1 MEFMLPDL
9 APALP
14 EMVLLAM
21 ACVVLLVDLFWPGR
35 ERSNTYVVSQLSLL
49 ATLLAVAQGY
59 HGPITTFSGHYTV
72 DAVAVVIKVMALL
85 IMFGVFLYGRDY
97 LRQRALLTGEFLLL
111 SLFATLGLL
120 VMASAGS
127 LLVLYLGLEVLSL
140 SSYALVALHRD
151 NGDASEAAIKYFFLG
166 ALASGLLLYGMSL
179 LYGLTASLDL
189 ATVAQVVGE
198 HARAGNFSALMG
210 LALAM
215 LVVGIGFKLGI
226 APFHMWLP
234 DVYHGA
240 PTAVTA
246 FLTTISK
253 LAAFVLVVKLLAG
266 AAAPLAQ
273 QWQQMLVLVTVL
285 SLAVG
290 NLIAIAQ
297 VNLKRMLAYSTISHM
312 GFFLLGVLANSP
324 VGMAA
329 SLFYMI
335 TYALTGLAAFGMIM
349 LLSRAGFEADRYR
362 GFPRPQPALAV
373 AGAGDDGD
381 PVLAGG
387 GAAHGRL
394 LRQARR
400 HPRGDAA
407 RPAVAGDHRGDLLG
421 HRCVL
426 LPARHQG
433 HVLRCARGAAGH
445 LPGPRRARVHGC
457 QRRAGAGS
465 WRVPGTAAGAVPGGF
480 LGRSDSWGLP

>member
-35 ERSNTYVVSQLSLL
+35 ERTNTYVVSQLSLL

-59 HGPITTFSGHYTV
+59 HGPVTTFSGHYTV
-72 DAVAVVIKVMALL
+72 DAVAVVIKVVALL

-97 LRQRALLTGEFLLL
+97 LRQRSLLTGEFLLL

-198 HARAGNFSALMG
+198 HARAGNFTALMG
-210 LALAM
+210 LALSM

-240 PTAVTA
+240 ATAVTA

-273 QWQQMLVLVTVL
+273 QWQQMLVLVAVL

-290 NLIAIAQ
+290 NLVAIAQ

-312 GFFLLGVLANSP
+312 GFFLLGILANSQA
-324 VGMAA
+324 GMAA

-349 LLSRAGFEADRYR
+349 LLSRAGFEADRIEDFR
-362 GFPRPQPALAV
+362 GLNRRSPWLALVMMVILFSLAGVPPTVGFYAKLGVIRAVMQHDLLWLAVVAVVFSVIGAFYYLRVIKAMYFDAPDEQPAISPALDVRVFMGVNGVLVLGLGVFPAPLLA
-373 AGAGDDGD
+373 
-381 PVLAGG
+381 LC
-387 GAAHGRL
+387 
-394 LRQARR
+394 QA
-400 HPRGDAA
+400 
-407 RPAVAGDHRGDLLG
+407 V
-421 HRCVL
+421 
-426 LPARHQG
+426 
-433 HVLRCARGAAGH
+433 
-445 LPGPRRARVHGC
+445 
-457 QRRAGAGS
+457 
-465 WRVPGTAAGAVPGGF
+465 F
-480 LGRSDSWGLP
+480 

>member
-1 MEFMLPDL
+1 MLPDL

-35 ERSNTYVVSQLSLL
+35 ERTNTYVVSQLSLL

-59 HGPITTFSGHYTV
+59 HGPVTTFSGHYTL

-97 LRQRALLTGEFLLL
+97 LRQRSLLTGEFLLL

-198 HARAGNFSALMG
+198 HTRSGNFTALMG

-215 LVVGIGFKLGI
+215 LVVGIGFKLGV

-266 AAAPLAQ
+266 AAAPLVQ
-273 QWQQMLVLVTVL
+273 QWQQMLILVAVL

-312 GFFLLGVLANSP
+312 GFFLLGVLANSEA
-324 VGMAA
+324 GMAA

-335 TYALTGLAAFGMIM
+335 SYALTGLAAFGMIM
-349 LLSRAGFEADRYR
+349 LLSRAGFEADRIEDFR
-362 GFPRPQPALAV
+362 GLNRRSPWLALVMMVVLFSLAGVPPTVGFYAKLGVIRAVMQHDLLWLAILAVMFSVIGAFYYLRVIKAMYFDALDEQPAISPALDVRVFMGVNGVLVLGLGVFPAPLLA
-373 AGAGDDGD
+373 
-381 PVLAGG
+381 LC
-387 GAAHGRL
+387 
-394 LRQARR
+394 QA
-400 HPRGDAA
+400 
-407 RPAVAGDHRGDLLG
+407 V
-421 HRCVL
+421 
-426 LPARHQG
+426 
-433 HVLRCARGAAGH
+433 
-445 LPGPRRARVHGC
+445 
-457 QRRAGAGS
+457 
-465 WRVPGTAAGAVPGGF
+465 F
-480 LGRSDSWGLP
+480 

>member
-59 HGPITTFSGHYTV
+59 HGPVTTFSGHYTV

-97 LRQRALLTGEFLLL
+97 LRQRSLLTGEYLLL

-151 NGDASEAAIKYFFLG
+151 NGDASEAAVKYFFLG

-198 HARAGNFSALMG
+198 HARAGNFTALMG

-246 FLTTISK
+246 FLTTVSK
-253 LAAFVLVVKLLAG
+253 LAAFVLVAKLLAG

-273 QWQQMLVLVTVL
+273 QWQQMLVLVAVL

-290 NLIAIAQ
+290 NLVAIAQ
-297 VNLKRMLAYSTISHM
+297 VNLKRMLAYSTVSHM
-312 GFFLLGVLANSP
+312 GFFLLGVLANSSG
-324 VGMAA
+324 GMAA

-349 LLSRAGFEADRYR
+349 LLSRAGFEADRIEDFR
-362 GFPRPQPALAV
+362 GLNRRSPWLALVMMVILFSLAGVPPTVGFYAKLGVLQAVMQHDLLWLAIIAVVFSVIGAFYYLRVIKAMYFDAPQEQPAITPALDVRVFMGVNGALVLGLGVFPAPLLA
-373 AGAGDDGD
+373 
-381 PVLAGG
+381 LC
-387 GAAHGRL
+387 
-394 LRQARR
+394 QA
-400 HPRGDAA
+400 
-407 RPAVAGDHRGDLLG
+407 V
-421 HRCVL
+421 
-426 LPARHQG
+426 
-433 HVLRCARGAAGH
+433 
-445 LPGPRRARVHGC
+445 
-457 QRRAGAGS
+457 
-465 WRVPGTAAGAVPGGF
+465 F
-480 LGRSDSWGLP
+480 

>member
-35 ERSNTYVVSQLSLL
+35 ERTNTYVVSQLSLL

-59 HGPITTFSGHYTV
+59 HGPVTTFSGHYTL

-97 LRQRALLTGEFLLL
+97 LRQRSLLTGEFLLL

-198 HARAGNFSALMG
+198 HTRSGNFTALMG

-215 LVVGIGFKLGI
+215 LVVGIGFKLGV

-266 AAAPLAQ
+266 AAAPLVQ
-273 QWQQMLVLVTVL
+273 QWQQMLILVAVL

-312 GFFLLGVLANSP
+312 GFFLLGVLANSEA
-324 VGMAA
+324 GMAA

-335 TYALTGLAAFGMIM
+335 SYALTGLAAFGMIM
-349 LLSRAGFEADRYR
+349 LLSRAGFEADRIEDFR
-362 GFPRPQPALAV
+362 GLNRRSPWLALVMMVVLFSLAGVPPTVGFYAKLGVIRAVMQHDLLWLAILAVMFSVIGAFYYLRVIKAMYFDALDEQPAISPALDVRVFMGVNGVLVLGLGVFPAPLLA
-373 AGAGDDGD
+373 
-381 PVLAGG
+381 LC
-387 GAAHGRL
+387 
-394 LRQARR
+394 QA
-400 HPRGDAA
+400 
-407 RPAVAGDHRGDLLG
+407 V
-421 HRCVL
+421 
-426 LPARHQG
+426 
-433 HVLRCARGAAGH
+433 
-445 LPGPRRARVHGC
+445 
-457 QRRAGAGS
+457 
-465 WRVPGTAAGAVPGGF
+465 F
-480 LGRSDSWGLP
+480 

>member
-35 ERSNTYVVSQLSLL
+35 ERTNTYVVSQLSLL

-59 HGPITTFSGHYTV
+59 HGPVTTFSGHYTV

-97 LRQRALLTGEFLLL
+97 LRQRSLLTGEFLLL

-198 HARAGNFSALMG
+198 HTRSGNFTALMG

-215 LVVGIGFKLGI
+215 LVVGIGFKLGV

-266 AAAPLAQ
+266 AAAPLVQ
-273 QWQQMLVLVTVL
+273 QWQQMLILVAVL

-312 GFFLLGVLANSP
+312 GFFLLGVLANSEA
-324 VGMAA
+324 GMAA

-335 TYALTGLAAFGMIM
+335 SYALTGLAAFGMIM
-349 LLSRAGFEADRYR
+349 LLSRAGFEADRIEDFR
-362 GFPRPQPALAV
+362 GLNRRSPWLALVMMVVLFSLAGVPPTVGFYAKLGVIRAVMQHDLLWLAILAVMFSVIGAFYYLRVIKAMYFDALDEQPAISPALDVRVFMGVNGVLVLGLGVFPAPLLA
-373 AGAGDDGD
+373 
-381 PVLAGG
+381 LC
-387 GAAHGRL
+387 
-394 LRQARR
+394 QA
-400 HPRGDAA
+400 
-407 RPAVAGDHRGDLLG
+407 V
-421 HRCVL
+421 
-426 LPARHQG
+426 
-433 HVLRCARGAAGH
+433 
-445 LPGPRRARVHGC
+445 
-457 QRRAGAGS
+457 
-465 WRVPGTAAGAVPGGF
+465 F
-480 LGRSDSWGLP
+480 

>member
-1 MEFMLPDL
+1 MEFTLPDL

-49 ATLLAVAQGY
+49 VTLLAVAQGY
-59 HGPITTFSGHYTV
+59 HGPVTTFSGHYAV

-97 LRQRALLTGEFLLL
+97 LRQRSLLTGEYLLL

-151 NGDASEAAIKYFFLG
+151 NGDASEAAVKYFFLG

-179 LYGLTASLDL
+179 LYGLTTSLDL

-198 HARAGNFSALMG
+198 HARAGNFTALMG

-246 FLTTISK
+246 FLTTVSK
-253 LAAFVLVVKLLAG
+253 LAAFVLVAKLLAG

-273 QWQQMLVLVTVL
+273 QWQQMLVLVAVL

-290 NLIAIAQ
+290 NLIAVAQ
-297 VNLKRMLAYSTISHM
+297 VNLKRMLAYSTVSHM
-312 GFFLLGVLANSP
+312 GFFLLGVLANNP
-324 VGMAA
+324 GGMAA

-335 TYALTGLAAFGMIM
+335 TYTLTGLAAFGMIM
-349 LLSRAGFEADRYR
+349 LLSRAGFEADRIEDFR
-362 GFPRPQPALAV
+362 GLNRRSPWLALVMMVILFSLAGVPPTVGFYAKLGVIRAVMQHDLLWLAILAVVFSVIGAFYYLRVIKAMYFDASDEQPAITSALDVRVFMGVNGALVLGLGVFPAPLLA
-373 AGAGDDGD
+373 
-381 PVLAGG
+381 LC
-387 GAAHGRL
+387 
-394 LRQARR
+394 QA
-400 HPRGDAA
+400 
-407 RPAVAGDHRGDLLG
+407 V
-421 HRCVL
+421 
-426 LPARHQG
+426 
-433 HVLRCARGAAGH
+433 
-445 LPGPRRARVHGC
+445 
-457 QRRAGAGS
+457 
-465 WRVPGTAAGAVPGGF
+465 F
-480 LGRSDSWGLP
+480 

>member
-1 MEFMLPDL
+1 MLPDL

-59 HGPITTFSGHYTV
+59 HGPVTTFSGHYTV
-72 DAVAVVIKVMALL
+72 DAVAVVIKVVALL

-97 LRQRALLTGEFLLL
+97 LRQRSLLTGEFLLL

-198 HARAGNFSALMG
+198 HARAGNFTALMG
-210 LALAM
+210 LALSM

-234 DVYHGA
+234 DVYQGA

-246 FLTTISK
+246 FLTTVSK

-266 AAAPLAQ
+266 VAAPLAQ
-273 QWQQMLVLVTVL
+273 QWQQMLVLLAVL

-312 GFFLLGVLANSP
+312 GFFLLGILANSP
-324 VGMAA
+324 AGMAA

-349 LLSRAGFEADRYR
+349 LLSRAGFEADGIEDFR
-362 GFPRPQPALAV
+362 GLNQRSPWLALVMMVILFSLAGVPPTVGFYAKLGVLQAVMQHDLLWLAILAVVFSVIGAFYYLRVIKAMYFDAPQEQPAITPALDVRVFMGVNGVLVLGLGVFPAPLLA
-373 AGAGDDGD
+373 
-381 PVLAGG
+381 LC
-387 GAAHGRL
+387 
-394 LRQARR
+394 QA
-400 HPRGDAA
+400 
-407 RPAVAGDHRGDLLG
+407 V
-421 HRCVL
+421 
-426 LPARHQG
+426 
-433 HVLRCARGAAGH
+433 
-445 LPGPRRARVHGC
+445 
-457 QRRAGAGS
+457 
-465 WRVPGTAAGAVPGGF
+465 F
-480 LGRSDSWGLP
+480 

>member
-1 MEFMLPDL
+1 MEFTPPDL

-14 EMVLLAM
+14 EMVLLVM

-35 ERSNTYVVSQLSLL
+35 ERTNTYVVSQLSLL
-49 ATLLAVAQGY
+49 AALLAVAQGY
-59 HGPITTFSGHYTV
+59 HGPVTTFSGHYTV
-72 DAVAVVIKVMALL
+72 DAVAVVIKVVALL
-85 IMFGVFLYGRDY
+85 IMFGVLLYGRDY
-97 LRQRALLTGEFLLL
+97 LRQRSLLTGEFLLL

-189 ATVAQVVGE
+189 ATVTQVVGE

-273 QWQQMLVLVTVL
+273 QWQQMLILVTVL

-290 NLIAIAQ
+290 NLVAIAQ
-297 VNLKRMLAYSTISHM
+297 VNIKRMLAYSTISHM
-312 GFFLLGVLANSP
+312 GFFLLGVLANSSA
-324 VGMAA
+324 GLAA
-329 SLFYMI
+329 SLFYMV

-349 LLSRAGFEADRYR
+349 LLSRAGFEADRIDDFR
-362 GFPRPQPALAV
+362 GLNRRSPWLALVMMVILFSLAGVPPTVGFYAKLGVIRAVMQHDLLWLAIIAVIFSVIGAFYYLRVVKAMYFDAAEEQPAISAALDVRVFMGVNGALVLGLGVFPAPLLA
-373 AGAGDDGD
+373 
-381 PVLAGG
+381 LC
-387 GAAHGRL
+387 
-394 LRQARR
+394 QA
-400 HPRGDAA
+400 
-407 RPAVAGDHRGDLLG
+407 V
-421 HRCVL
+421 
-426 LPARHQG
+426 
-433 HVLRCARGAAGH
+433 
-445 LPGPRRARVHGC
+445 
-457 QRRAGAGS
+457 
-465 WRVPGTAAGAVPGGF
+465 F
-480 LGRSDSWGLP
+480 

>member
-35 ERSNTYVVSQLSLL
+35 ERTNTYVVSQLSLL

-59 HGPITTFSGHYTV
+59 HGPVTTFSGHYAV

-97 LRQRALLTGEFLLL
+97 LRQRSLLTGEFLLL

-198 HARAGNFSALMG
+198 HARAGNFTALMG

-246 FLTTISK
+246 FLTTVSK

-273 QWQQMLVLVTVL
+273 QWQQMLVLLAVL

-312 GFFLLGVLANSP
+312 GFFLLGILANSP
-324 VGMAA
+324 AGMAA

-349 LLSRAGFEADRYR
+349 LLSRAGFEADRIEDFR
-362 GFPRPQPALAV
+362 GLNRRSPWLALVMMVILFSLAGVPPTVGFYAKLGVLQAVMQHDLLWLAILAVVFSVIGAFYYLRVIKAMYFDVPEEQPAINPALDVRVFMGVNGVLVLGLGVFPAPLLA
-373 AGAGDDGD
+373 
-381 PVLAGG
+381 LC
-387 GAAHGRL
+387 
-394 LRQARR
+394 QA
-400 HPRGDAA
+400 
-407 RPAVAGDHRGDLLG
+407 V
-421 HRCVL
+421 
-426 LPARHQG
+426 
-433 HVLRCARGAAGH
+433 
-445 LPGPRRARVHGC
+445 
-457 QRRAGAGS
+457 
-465 WRVPGTAAGAVPGGF
+465 F
-480 LGRSDSWGLP
+480 

>member
-49 ATLLAVAQGY
+49 ATLVAVAQGY
-59 HGPITTFSGHYTV
+59 TGTTTTFSGHYTV
-72 DAVAVVIKVMALL
+72 DAVAVVIKVVALL

-189 ATVAQVVGE
+189 ATVTQVVGE
-198 HARAGNFSALMG
+198 HARAGNFSPLMG

-266 AAAPLAQ
+266 VAAPLAQ
-273 QWQQMLVLVTVL
+273 QWQQMLILVTVL
-285 SLAVG
+285 SLVVG
-290 NLIAIAQ
+290 NLVAIAQ
-297 VNLKRMLAYSTISHM
+297 ANVKRMLAYSTISQM
-312 GFFLLGVLANSP
+312 GFLLLGVLANSP
-324 VGMAA
+324 AGLAA
-329 SLFYMI
+329 SLFYMV

-349 LLSRAGFEADRYR
+349 LLSRAGFEADRIEDFR
-362 GFPRPQPALAV
+362 GLNRRSPWLALVMMVILFSLAGVPPTVGFYAKLGVIRAVMQQDLLWLAIVAVIFSVIGAFYYLRVVKAMYFDAAEEQPAISPALDVRVFMGVNGVLVLGLGVFPAPLLA
-373 AGAGDDGD
+373 
-381 PVLAGG
+381 LC
-387 GAAHGRL
+387 
-394 LRQARR
+394 QA
-400 HPRGDAA
+400 
-407 RPAVAGDHRGDLLG
+407 V
-421 HRCVL
+421 
-426 LPARHQG
+426 
-433 HVLRCARGAAGH
+433 
-445 LPGPRRARVHGC
+445 
-457 QRRAGAGS
+457 
-465 WRVPGTAAGAVPGGF
+465 F
-480 LGRSDSWGLP
+480 

>member
-59 HGPITTFSGHYTV
+59 HGPVTTFSGHYTV
-72 DAVAVVIKVMALL
+72 DAVAVVIKVVALL

-97 LRQRALLTGEFLLL
+97 LRQRSLLTGEFLLL

-198 HARAGNFSALMG
+198 HARAGNFTALMG
-210 LALAM
+210 LALSM

-234 DVYHGA
+234 DVYQGA

-246 FLTTISK
+246 FLTTVSK

-273 QWQQMLVLVTVL
+273 QWQQMLVLLAVL

-312 GFFLLGVLANSP
+312 GFFLLGILANSP
-324 VGMAA
+324 AGMAA

-349 LLSRAGFEADRYR
+349 LLSRAGFEADGIEDFR
-362 GFPRPQPALAV
+362 GLNQRSPWLALVMMVILFSLAGVPPTVGFYAKLGVLQAVMQHDLLWLAILAVVFSVIGAFYYLRVIKAMYFDAPQEQPAITPALDVRVFMGVNGVLVLGLGVFPAPLLA
-373 AGAGDDGD
+373 
-381 PVLAGG
+381 LC
-387 GAAHGRL
+387 
-394 LRQARR
+394 QA
-400 HPRGDAA
+400 
-407 RPAVAGDHRGDLLG
+407 V
-421 HRCVL
+421 
-426 LPARHQG
+426 
-433 HVLRCARGAAGH
+433 
-445 LPGPRRARVHGC
+445 
-457 QRRAGAGS
+457 
-465 WRVPGTAAGAVPGGF
+465 F
-480 LGRSDSWGLP
+480 

>member
-59 HGPITTFSGHYTV
+59 HGPVTTFSGHYTV
-72 DAVAVVIKVMALL
+72 DAVAVVIKVVALL

-189 ATVAQVVGE
+189 STVAQVVGE
-198 HARAGNFSALMG
+198 HARAGDFSALMG

-266 AAAPLAQ
+266 AAAPLVQ
-273 QWQQMLVLVTVL
+273 QWQQMLVVVTVL

-290 NLIAIAQ
+290 NLVAIAQ
-297 VNLKRMLAYSTISHM
+297 VNIKRMLAYSTISHM
-312 GFFLLGVLANSP
+312 GFFLLGILANSP
-324 VGMAA
+324 AGMAA

-349 LLSRAGFEADRYR
+349 LLSRAGFEADRIEDFR
-362 GFPRPQPALAV
+362 GLNRRSPWLALVMMVILFSLAGVPPTVGFYAKLGVIRAVMQHDLLWLAIIAVIFSVIGAFYYLRVIKAMYFDAPEEQPAISPALDV
-373 AGAGDDGD
+373 RVFMGVNGA
-381 PVLAGG
+381 L
-387 GAAHGRL
+387 
-394 LRQARR
+394 
-400 HPRGDAA
+400 
-407 RPAVAGDHRGDLLG
+407 LLG
-421 HRCVL
+421 LGVFPAPL
-426 LPARHQG
+426 LA
-433 HVLRCARGAAGH
+433 L
-445 LPGPRRARVHGC
+445 C
-457 QRRAGAGS
+457 Q
-465 WRVPGTAAGAVPGGF
+465 AVF
-480 LGRSDSWGLP
+480 

>member
-1 MEFMLPDL
+1 MEFTPPDL

-14 EMVLLAM
+14 EMVLLVM

-35 ERSNTYVVSQLSLL
+35 ERTNTYVVSQLSLL
-49 ATLLAVAQGY
+49 AALLAVAQGY
-59 HGPITTFSGHYTV
+59 HGPVTTFSGHYTV
-72 DAVAVVIKVMALL
+72 DAVAVVIKVVALL
-85 IMFGVFLYGRDY
+85 IMFGVLLYGRDY
-97 LRQRALLTGEFLLL
+97 LRQRSLLTGEFLLL

-198 HARAGNFSALMG
+198 HARAGNFTALMG

-273 QWQQMLVLVTVL
+273 QWQQMLILVAVL

-290 NLIAIAQ
+290 NLVAIAQ

-312 GFFLLGVLANSP
+312 GFFLLGILANSP
-324 VGMAA
+324 AGMAA

-349 LLSRAGFEADRYR
+349 LLSRAGFEADRIEDFR
-362 GFPRPQPALAV
+362 GLNQRSPWLALVMMVILFSLAGVPPTVGFYAKLGVIRAVMQHELLWLAVVAVVFSVIGAFYYLRVIKAMYFDAPDEQPAITQALDVRVFMGVNGALVLGLGVFPAPLLA
-373 AGAGDDGD
+373 
-381 PVLAGG
+381 LC
-387 GAAHGRL
+387 
-394 LRQARR
+394 QA
-400 HPRGDAA
+400 
-407 RPAVAGDHRGDLLG
+407 V
-421 HRCVL
+421 
-426 LPARHQG
+426 
-433 HVLRCARGAAGH
+433 
-445 LPGPRRARVHGC
+445 
-457 QRRAGAGS
+457 
-465 WRVPGTAAGAVPGGF
+465 F
-480 LGRSDSWGLP
+480 

>member
-1 MEFMLPDL
+1 MDFILPDL
-9 APALP
+9 GLALP
-14 EMVLLAM
+14 EMVLLGM

-35 ERSNTYVVSQLSLL
+35 ERTNTYVFSQLSLL
-49 ATLLAVAQGY
+49 LTLMAVAQGY
-59 HGPITTFSGHYTV
+59 RGPASTFSGHYTV

-97 LRQRALLTGEFLLL
+97 LRQRALLTGEFLVL

-166 ALASGLLLYGMSL
+166 ALASGLVLYGMSL
-179 LYGLTASLDL
+179 LYGVTTSLDL
-189 ATVAQVVGE
+189 ATVGQVVGE
-198 HARAGNFSALMG
+198 HARADNFSALMG

-215 LVVGIGFKLGI
+215 LVVGLGFKLGI

-246 FLTTISK
+246 FLTTVSK
-253 LAAFVLVVKLLAG
+253 LAAFVLVLKLLVG
-266 AAAPLAQ
+266 AAAALAQ
-273 QWQQMLVLVTVL
+273 QWEQMLVLLAVL

-290 NLIAIAQ
+290 NLVAIAQ

-312 GFFLLGVLANSP
+312 GFFLLGVLADSQA
-324 VGMAA
+324 GLAA
-329 SLFYMI
+329 GLFYMV

-349 LLSRAGFEADRYR
+349 LLSRAGFEAEHIDDFR
-362 GFPRPQPALAV
+362 GLNRRSPWLALVMMVILFSLAGVPPTVGFYAKLGVIRAVMQQDLLWLAIVAVIFSVIGAFYYLRVIKAMYFDAPDEQPAIAPALDVRVFMGVNGLLVLGLGVFPAPLLA
-373 AGAGDDGD
+373 
-381 PVLAGG
+381 LC
-387 GAAHGRL
+387 
-394 LRQARR
+394 QA
-400 HPRGDAA
+400 
-407 RPAVAGDHRGDLLG
+407 V
-421 HRCVL
+421 
-426 LPARHQG
+426 
-433 HVLRCARGAAGH
+433 
-445 LPGPRRARVHGC
+445 
-457 QRRAGAGS
+457 
-465 WRVPGTAAGAVPGGF
+465 F
-480 LGRSDSWGLP
+480 

>member
-35 ERSNTYVVSQLSLL
+35 ERTNTYVVSQLSLL

-59 HGPITTFSGHYTV
+59 HGPVTTFSGHYTL

-97 LRQRALLTGEFLLL
+97 LRQRSLLTGEFLLL

-198 HARAGNFSALMG
+198 HTRSGNFTALMG

-215 LVVGIGFKLGI
+215 LVVGIGFKLGV

-266 AAAPLAQ
+266 AAAPLVQ
-273 QWQQMLVLVTVL
+273 QWQQMLILVAVL

-312 GFFLLGVLANSP
+312 GFFLLGVLANSEA
-324 VGMAA
+324 GMAA

-335 TYALTGLAAFGMIM
+335 SYALTGLAAFGMIM
-349 LLSRAGFEADRYR
+349 LLSRSGFEADRIEDFR
-362 GFPRPQPALAV
+362 GLNRRSPWLALVMMVVLFSLAGVPPTVGFYAKLGVIRAVMQHDLLWLAILAVMFSVIGAFYYLRVIKAMYFDALDEQPAISPALDVRVFMGVNGVLVLGLGVFPAPLLA
-373 AGAGDDGD
+373 
-381 PVLAGG
+381 LC
-387 GAAHGRL
+387 
-394 LRQARR
+394 QA
-400 HPRGDAA
+400 
-407 RPAVAGDHRGDLLG
+407 V
-421 HRCVL
+421 
-426 LPARHQG
+426 
-433 HVLRCARGAAGH
+433 
-445 LPGPRRARVHGC
+445 
-457 QRRAGAGS
+457 
-465 WRVPGTAAGAVPGGF
+465 F
-480 LGRSDSWGLP
+480 

>member
-21 ACVVLLVDLFWPGR
+21 ACVVLLVDLFWAGR
-35 ERSNTYVVSQLSLL
+35 ERANTYVVSQLSLL
-49 ATLLAVAQGY
+49 AALLALVQGY
-59 HGPITTFSGHYTV
+59 HGPTTTFSGHYTV

-97 LRQRALLTGEFLLL
+97 LRQRSLLTGEYLLL

-120 VMASAGS
+120 VMTSAGS

-198 HARAGNFSALMG
+198 HARAGNFTALMG

-246 FLTTISK
+246 FLTTVSK
-253 LAAFVLVVKLLAG
+253 LAAFVLVAKLLAG

-273 QWQQMLVLVTVL
+273 QWQQMLVLVAVL

-290 NLIAIAQ
+290 NLVAIAQ
-297 VNLKRMLAYSTISHM
+297 VNLKRMLAYSTVSHM

-324 VGMAA
+324 NGMAA

-349 LLSRAGFEADRYR
+349 LLSRAGFEADRIEDFR
-362 GFPRPQPALAV
+362 GLNRRSPWLALVMMVILFSLAGVPPTVGFYAKLGVIRAVMQHDLLWLAIIAVVFSVIGAFYYLRVIKAMYFDAPEEQPAITPALDVRVFMGVNGALVLGLGVFPAPLLA
-373 AGAGDDGD
+373 
-381 PVLAGG
+381 LC
-387 GAAHGRL
+387 
-394 LRQARR
+394 QA
-400 HPRGDAA
+400 
-407 RPAVAGDHRGDLLG
+407 V
-421 HRCVL
+421 
-426 LPARHQG
+426 
-433 HVLRCARGAAGH
+433 
-445 LPGPRRARVHGC
+445 
-457 QRRAGAGS
+457 
-465 WRVPGTAAGAVPGGF
+465 F
-480 LGRSDSWGLP
+480 

>member
-59 HGPITTFSGHYTV
+59 HGPVTTFSGHYTV
-72 DAVAVVIKVMALL
+72 DAVAVVIKVVALL

-198 HARAGNFSALMG
+198 HARAGDFSALMG

-266 AAAPLAQ
+266 AAAPLVQ
-273 QWQQMLVLVTVL
+273 QWQQMLVVVTVL

-290 NLIAIAQ
+290 NLVAIAQ
-297 VNLKRMLAYSTISHM
+297 VNIKRMLAYSTISHM
-312 GFFLLGVLANSP
+312 GFFLLGILANSP
-324 VGMAA
+324 AGMAA

-349 LLSRAGFEADRYR
+349 LLSRAGFEADRIEDFR
-362 GFPRPQPALAV
+362 GLNRRSPWLALVMMVILFSLAGVPPTVGFYAKLGVIRAVMQHDLLWLAIIAVIFSVIGAFYYLRVIKAMYFDAPEEQPAISPALDV
-373 AGAGDDGD
+373 RVFMGVNGA
-381 PVLAGG
+381 L
-387 GAAHGRL
+387 
-394 LRQARR
+394 
-400 HPRGDAA
+400 
-407 RPAVAGDHRGDLLG
+407 LLG
-421 HRCVL
+421 LGVFPAPL
-426 LPARHQG
+426 LA
-433 HVLRCARGAAGH
+433 L
-445 LPGPRRARVHGC
+445 C
-457 QRRAGAGS
+457 Q
-465 WRVPGTAAGAVPGGF
+465 AVF
-480 LGRSDSWGLP
+480 

>member
-1 MEFMLPDL
+1 MLPDL

-35 ERSNTYVVSQLSLL
+35 ERTNTYVVSQLSLL

-59 HGPITTFSGHYTV
+59 HGPVTTFSGHYTL

-97 LRQRALLTGEFLLL
+97 LRQRSLLTGEFLLL

-198 HARAGNFSALMG
+198 HTRSGNFTALMG

-215 LVVGIGFKLGI
+215 LVVGIGFKLGV

-266 AAAPLAQ
+266 AAAPLVQ
-273 QWQQMLVLVTVL
+273 QWQQMLILVAVL

-312 GFFLLGVLANSP
+312 GFFLLGVLANSEA
-324 VGMAA
+324 GMAA

-335 TYALTGLAAFGMIM
+335 SYALTGLAAFGMIM
-349 LLSRAGFEADRYR
+349 LLSRSGFEADRIEDFR
-362 GFPRPQPALAV
+362 GLNRRSPWLALVMMVVLFSLAGVPPTVGFYAKLGVIRAVMQHDLLWLAILAVMFSVIGAFYYLRVIKAMYFDALDEQPAISPALDVRVFMGVNGVLVLGLGVFPAPLLA
-373 AGAGDDGD
+373 
-381 PVLAGG
+381 LC
-387 GAAHGRL
+387 
-394 LRQARR
+394 QA
-400 HPRGDAA
+400 
-407 RPAVAGDHRGDLLG
+407 V
-421 HRCVL
+421 
-426 LPARHQG
+426 
-433 HVLRCARGAAGH
+433 
-445 LPGPRRARVHGC
+445 
-457 QRRAGAGS
+457 
-465 WRVPGTAAGAVPGGF
+465 F
-480 LGRSDSWGLP
+480 

>member
-59 HGPITTFSGHYTV
+59 SGPTTTFSGHYTV
-72 DAVAVVIKVMALL
+72 DAVAVVIKVLALL

-198 HARAGNFSALMG
+198 HARAGNFTALMG

-273 QWQQMLVLVTVL
+273 QWQQMLILVAVL

-290 NLIAIAQ
+290 NLVAIAQ

-312 GFFLLGVLANSP
+312 GFFLLGILANSP
-324 VGMAA
+324 AGMAA

-349 LLSRAGFEADRYR
+349 LLSRAGFEADRIEDFR
-362 GFPRPQPALAV
+362 GLNQRSPWLALVMMVILFSLAGVPPTVGFYAKLGVIRAVMQHELLWLAVVAVVFSVIGAFYYLRVIKAMYFDAPDEQPAITQALDVRVFMGVNGALVLGLGVFPAPLLA
-373 AGAGDDGD
+373 
-381 PVLAGG
+381 LC
-387 GAAHGRL
+387 
-394 LRQARR
+394 QA
-400 HPRGDAA
+400 
-407 RPAVAGDHRGDLLG
+407 V
-421 HRCVL
+421 
-426 LPARHQG
+426 
-433 HVLRCARGAAGH
+433 
-445 LPGPRRARVHGC
+445 
-457 QRRAGAGS
+457 
-465 WRVPGTAAGAVPGGF
+465 F
-480 LGRSDSWGLP
+480 

>member
-49 ATLLAVAQGY
+49 ATLLAVAQTY
-59 HGPITTFSGHYTV
+59 NGPTTTFSGHYTV

-198 HARAGNFSALMG
+198 HARAGDFSALMG

-266 AAAPLAQ
+266 AAAPLVQ
-273 QWQQMLVLVTVL
+273 QWQQMLVVVTVL

-290 NLIAIAQ
+290 NLVAIAQ

-312 GFFLLGVLANSP
+312 GFFLLGVLANSS

-349 LLSRAGFEADRYR
+349 LLSRAGFEADRIEDFR
-362 GFPRPQPALAV
+362 GLNRRSPWLALVMMVILFSLAGVPPTVGFYAKLGVIRAVMQHDLLWLAIIAVIFSVIGAFYYLRVIKAMYFDAPVEQPAISPALDVRVFMGVNGALVLGLGVFPAPLLA
-373 AGAGDDGD
+373 
-381 PVLAGG
+381 LC
-387 GAAHGRL
+387 
-394 LRQARR
+394 QA
-400 HPRGDAA
+400 
-407 RPAVAGDHRGDLLG
+407 V
-421 HRCVL
+421 
-426 LPARHQG
+426 
-433 HVLRCARGAAGH
+433 
-445 LPGPRRARVHGC
+445 
-457 QRRAGAGS
+457 
-465 WRVPGTAAGAVPGGF
+465 F
-480 LGRSDSWGLP
+480 

>member
-35 ERSNTYVVSQLSLL
+35 ERTNTYVVSQLSLL
-49 ATLLAVAQGY
+49 ATVLAVAQGY
-59 HGPITTFSGHYTV
+59 HGPVTTFSGHYTV
-72 DAVAVVIKVMALL
+72 DAVAVVIKVVALL

-97 LRQRALLTGEFLLL
+97 LRQRSLLTGEFLLL

-151 NGDASEAAIKYFFLG
+151 NGNASEAAIKYFFLG
-166 ALASGLLLYGMSL
+166 ALASGLLLYGISL
-179 LYGLTASLDL
+179 LYGLTASVDL

-198 HARAGNFSALMG
+198 HAREGNFTALMG
-210 LALAM
+210 LALSM

-234 DVYHGA
+234 DVYQGA

-246 FLTTISK
+246 FLTTVSK

-266 AAAPLAQ
+266 AVAPLAQ
-273 QWQQMLVLVTVL
+273 QWQQMLVLLAVL

-312 GFFLLGVLANSP
+312 GFFLLGILANSP
-324 VGMAA
+324 AGMAA

-349 LLSRAGFEADRYR
+349 LLSRAGFEADRIEDFR
-362 GFPRPQPALAV
+362 GLNRRSPWLALVMMVILFSLAGVPPTVGFYAKLGVLQAVMQHDLLWLAILAVVFSVIGAFYYLRVIKAMYFDAPDEQPAINPALDVRVFMGVNGVLVLGLGVFPAPLLA
-373 AGAGDDGD
+373 
-381 PVLAGG
+381 LC
-387 GAAHGRL
+387 
-394 LRQARR
+394 QA
-400 HPRGDAA
+400 
-407 RPAVAGDHRGDLLG
+407 V
-421 HRCVL
+421 
-426 LPARHQG
+426 
-433 HVLRCARGAAGH
+433 
-445 LPGPRRARVHGC
+445 
-457 QRRAGAGS
+457 
-465 WRVPGTAAGAVPGGF
+465 F
-480 LGRSDSWGLP
+480 